1 MLVHWIWLTCLSGLS
16 CAEKKH
22 LLHRF
27 RDPEAIYGATEA
39 VLDTVEGLSPRAVK
53 SLLQKDLTHCRQ
65 IMHECAE
72 KNIQILTYGDR
83 AYPERLKNIPDPP
96 LVLYYKGTLPD
107 WQNVPMIGIVGT
119 RKASGYG
126 LQMAYR
132 MGYQIASCGALVVS
146 GGAEGVDTEAMQG
159 ALRSGHRLVAVL
171 GFGADVIYPAKNR
184 ELFQAV
190 EKQGCLIT
198 EYPPGTPPHSWHFP
212 QRNRIISGLSSGVL
226 VVESP
231 EKSGAM
237 ITARLAM
244 EQGRDVFAVPG
255 NADSISCAGSNGL
268 LRERAIAAFTGWDV
282 VREYET
288 LYPDRLRRFEGKPD
302 LQVSQPV
309 MAAQPKPV
317 PDKKSIDK
325 DEKSRYSVL
334 NNAHPDLT
342 QEQQAVLAC
351 LSETPCPVEAVV
363 AQMSMPAGK
372 VMSILTLLAVK
383 GIVQNHPGGRVSIK

>member
-16 CAEKKH
+16 CAEKKY
-22 LLHRF
+22 LLQRF
-27 RDPEAIYGATEA
+27 RDPESIYGATEA

-53 SLLQKDLTHCRQ
+53 SLLQKDLTQCRQ
-65 IMHECAE
+65 IIRECTE
-72 KNIQILTYGDR
+72 KNIQILTYGDG

-159 ALRSGHRLVAVL
+159 ALQSGHRLVAVL
-171 GFGADVIYPAKNR
+171 GFGADVVYPAKNR
-184 ELFQAV
+184 ALFQTV

-255 NADSISCAGSNGL
+255 NADSVSCAGSNGL
-268 LRERAIAAFTGWDV
+268 LRERAIAVFTGWDV

-288 LYPDRLRRFEGKPD
+288 LYPDRLRRFDGKPD
-302 LQVSQPV
+302 LLVSQSFMV
-309 MAAQPKPV
+309 AQPKPV

-325 DEKSRYSVL
+325 DEKSRYSVI
-334 NNAHPDLT
+334 NNARPDLT
-342 QEQQAVLAC
+342 QEQQAVLTC
-351 LSETPCPVEAVV
+351 LSDTPCPVEAVL
-363 AQMSMPAGK
+363 AQLSMPAGK

>member
-16 CAEKKH
+16 CAEKKY
-22 LLHRF
+22 LLQRF
-27 RDPEAIYGATEA
+27 RDPESIYGATEA

-53 SLLQKDLTHCRQ
+53 SLLQKDLTQCRQ
-65 IMHECAE
+65 IIRECTE
-72 KNIQILTYGDR
+72 KNIQILTYGDG

-159 ALRSGHRLVAVL
+159 ALKSGHRLVAVL
-171 GFGADVIYPAKNR
+171 GFGADVVYPAKNR
-184 ELFQAV
+184 ALFQTV

-255 NADSISCAGSNGL
+255 NADSASCAGSNGL
-268 LRERAIAAFTGWDV
+268 LRERAIAVFTGWDV

-288 LYPDRLRRFEGKPD
+288 LYPDRLRRFDGKPD
-302 LQVSQPV
+302 LLVSQSFMV
-309 MAAQPKPV
+309 AQPKPV

-325 DEKSRYSVL
+325 DEKSRYSVI

-342 QEQQAVLAC
+342 QEQKAVLDC
-351 LSETPCPVEAVV
+351 LGDVPCPVEAVL
-363 AQMSMPAGK
+363 AQLSMPAGK